1 MNQRDEA
8 RTPQLSYWWF
18 GAWALV
24 SAGLITGLLGALTIG
39 IAVLPVS
46 LAAAVL
52 LALARRPVG
61 HLTGLISGL
70 GLPLL
75 YIAYGNR
82 HGPGMICTS
91 TATGGSCTQE
101 YSPWAWAVPGI
112 LLLATGVIIFLSLRS
127 QSRRARPSVPE
138 RRGA

>member
-8 RTPQLSYWWF
+8 GTPQLSYWWF

-39 IAVLPVS
+39 IVVLPVS

-52 LALARRPVG
+52 LVLARRPVG

-70 GLPLL
+70 GFPLL
-75 YIAYGNR
+75 FVAYENR
-82 HGPGMICTS
+82 HGPGMVCTS
-91 TATGGSCTQE
+91 TATGGSCVQE

-112 LLLATGVIIFLSLRS
+112 LLLATGVIIFLSLSR
-127 QSRRARPSVPE
+127 QSRRERPSVPE